1 MGAKAGFVG
10 FVLGFLVSSGFFDAK
25 VFFSV
30 VREGVADKPGDILCS
45 FFFVLFRG
53 FGACLGARGSRD
65 FIFFTGTLWKGSF
78 LGKIREASFCLF
90 FCSPSLFFVFVFS
103 MYLMFFF
110 CYNFGVRGFLWT
122 RFLSC

>member
-1 MGAKAGFVG
+1 MIGQGFLGAKAGFVG
-10 FVLGFLVSSGFFDAK
+10 FVLGLLVSSGFFDAK
-25 VFFSV
+25 VFFAV

-78 LGKIREASFCLF
+78 LGENPGGFFLPFLLLPLLIFCFCIFYVPYVF
-90 FCSPSLFFVFVFS
+90 FL
-103 MYLMFFF
+103 L
-110 CYNFGVRGFLWT
+110 
-122 RFLSC
+122 